1 MTSEF
6 VYVVLF
12 FLRKRS
18 GKCWAVV
25 CRDGGF
31 YGLLGVSQ
39 ESPRSS
45 RRRHGY
51 RKSHQNNW
59 FTVQEER
66 YLKQYKGLCMIY
78 DSNIL
83 TLYPKFPPRWIYS
96 ILFYYF
102 MSSTDDVWYCLCL
115 EKRSQHLGADGI
127 YLDDITELEPEVAAL
142 YFPKRFSNEHIDV
155 KIGMFVIAFILIQS
169 IPHSKYTP
177 PLYRGLSCG
186 VILAI
191 HPFLQ

>member
-1 MTSEF
+1 
-6 VYVVLF
+6 
-12 FLRKRS
+12 
-18 GKCWAVV
+18 
-25 CRDGGF
+25 
-31 YGLLGVSQ
+31 
-39 ESPRSS
+39 
-45 RRRHGY
+45 
-51 RKSHQNNW
+51 
-59 FTVQEER
+59 
-66 YLKQYKGLCMIY
+66 
-78 DSNIL
+78 
-83 TLYPKFPPRWIYS
+83 
-96 ILFYYF
+96 

-177 PLYRGLSCG
+177 PLYRALSCG
-186 VILAI
+186 VILVI